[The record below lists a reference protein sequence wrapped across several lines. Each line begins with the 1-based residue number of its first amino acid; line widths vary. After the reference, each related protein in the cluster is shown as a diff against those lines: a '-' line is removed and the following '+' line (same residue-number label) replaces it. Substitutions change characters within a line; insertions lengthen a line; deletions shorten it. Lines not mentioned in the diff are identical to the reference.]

1 MPFQACEIN
10 ANSPTAIFT
19 FVPDNQAFT
28 WVDNDGDTIAL
39 TVFWQAYKTTI
50 GVEVVILAVDQ
61 FPVWLS
67 GSIINEVLVG
77 GIRSGDVQVVI
88 NNTLATADV
97 EAREPSETTEY
108 VKIGITIDDG
118 TNVVTDFFWFLTI

>member
-1 MPFQACEIN
+1 MPFQACSVN
-10 ANSPTAIFT
+10 ANSPLATFT
-19 FVPDNQAFT
+19 FVPSDQSFL
-28 WVDNDGDTIAL
+28 WVDNDGDNITL
-39 TVFWQAYKTTI
+39 TVFWKAYKTTV
-50 GVEVVILAVDQ
+50 GSEVVVAVADQ

-67 GSIINEVLVG
+67 GSIINEVLSG